1 MSSFLHSTVLYP
13 ESIKD
18 LFNFEHTSSTT
29 LPFFIS
35 LLVTVLDGL
44 NFPINYSTCNISR
57 FNRVI
62 TIDSLSRYN
71 ICLTKYNPPVHLHY
85 ADNFR
90 PFKYFHRQFRLIA
103 TRQFNRKNEKK
114 RKKEKR
120 KNGSKKKR
128 KKKGVDRKF
137 KKQRNSISLK
147 TSVHAAKRLA
157 DAFPFL
163 LKNPAWPGGWGFNA
177 FIYFSFQL
185 VRYRV
190 VRRWQS
196 VITAFQMA
204 WKKLES
210 ARSKNCAAHQK
221 YSMGEKKKRKKK
233 KEKEKSVITRLHH
246 CDRLGSLQ
254 IFSKQWHPSPPLPS
268 PTAPETVDFHSDVSF
283 DQIFA
288 EQNESRVAS
297 R

>member
-120 KNGSKKKR
+120 KNGSKKKKKR

-221 YSMGEKKKRKKK
+221 YSMGEKKKGRKKRKKK
-233 KEKEKSVITRLHH
+233 SRWLHVCIIVIGLDLYKFFRNNDT
-246 CDRLGSLQ
+246 
-254 IFSKQWHPSPPLPS
+254 PLPHCLPQRPRRPWIS
-268 PTAPETVDFHSDVSF
+268 TLTSVLIKYLP
-283 DQIFA
+283 
-288 EQNESRVAS
+288 NRMKVA
-297 R
+297 

>member
-1 MSSFLHSTVLYP
+1 M
-13 ESIKD
+13 
-18 LFNFEHTSSTT
+18 
-29 LPFFIS
+29 
-35 LLVTVLDGL
+35 
-44 NFPINYSTCNISR
+44 
-57 FNRVI
+57 
-62 TIDSLSRYN
+62 
-71 ICLTKYNPPVHLHY
+71 
-85 ADNFR
+85 
-90 PFKYFHRQFRLIA
+90 
-103 TRQFNRKNEKK
+103 
-114 RKKEKR
+114 
-120 KNGSKKKR
+120 
-128 KKKGVDRKF
+128 DRKF

-221 YSMGEKKKRKKK
+221 YSMGEKKKKKEDKKRKKK
-233 KEKEKSVITRLHH
+233 SRWLHVCIIVIGLDLYKFFRNNDT
-246 CDRLGSLQ
+246 
-254 IFSKQWHPSPPLPS
+254 PLPHCLPQRPRRPWIS
-268 PTAPETVDFHSDVSF
+268 TLTSVLIKYLP
-283 DQIFA
+283 
-288 EQNESRVAS
+288 NRMKVA
-297 R
+297 

>member
-114 RKKEKR
+114 EKR
-120 KNGSKKKR
+120 KKGKTAAKKKKR

-163 LKNPAWPGGWGFNA
+163 LKNPAWPGG
-177 FIYFSFQL
+177 
-185 VRYRV
+185 
-190 VRRWQS
+190 
-196 VITAFQMA
+196 
-204 WKKLES
+204 
-210 ARSKNCAAHQK
+210 
-221 YSMGEKKKRKKK
+221 
-233 KEKEKSVITRLHH
+233 
-246 CDRLGSLQ
+246 
-254 IFSKQWHPSPPLPS
+254 
-268 PTAPETVDFHSDVSF
+268 
-283 DQIFA
+283 
-288 EQNESRVAS
+288 
-297 R
+297 